1 MLSPIEPPRLALVPR
16 NGWRG
21 SYTPAMRDDP
31 MILGIVA
38 MVGVVA
44 VIGLAVLAFL
54 IVTPHSQR
62 PPFPAQNV
70 DCAVPLVKEADG
82 KSFHCPQFMP

>member
-1 MLSPIEPPRLALVPR
+1 
-16 NGWRG
+16 
-21 SYTPAMRDDP
+21 
-31 MILGIVA
+31 
-38 MVGVVA
+38 
-44 VIGLAVLAFL
+44 LAVLAFL

-70 DCAVPLVKEADG
+70 DCAVPLVNEADG